1 MISTHGQARPP
12 VVVLGA
18 GLAGLTAARELRRR
32 SVPVRVFE
40 AGKQIAGLA
49 ASFRDEDGFVHDFG
63 AHFITNRLAAAI
75 GVGSRCR
82 DVKHYGETVLLK
94 GRYYPYPFGLLRN
107 PRFLASALASRS
119 IRRSAP
125 PESAGEWYV
134 ANYGRALAEEVAI
147 PLLESWSGAPAS
159 ELATSVVPPQ
169 IDRGNAHVLRLKLAS
184 WLSGRAVANGYSR
197 AKPESAHVWHVYPE
211 GSLGTLCEHL
221 AADLDGV
228 IQTESPVE
236 AILVEDGRAVGVQ
249 VKGEMIEA
257 SAVVSTAPV
266 HVLAKLVRGT
276 DAVAHFARFR
286 YRPLLLVNIRMHGR
300 GLLGDVVTWTPERHL
315 PFFRITEAPVSMPWL
330 APDGKTTLT
339 VDIGS
344 ETDEALWR
352 MPEDQLAELCVEHL
366 QSFIPDAKRRFISAR
381 VLRTTI
387 AHPIYLRAYERDRL
401 QLEQGLPVRGLYS
414 IGRNGA
420 FAHILMEDVYWRT
433 LAQMRQLVAELS
445 GPANTRAEAPAP
457 AVVM

>member
-1 MISTHGQARPP
+1 MTPTYGKARPP

-49 ASFRDEDGFVHDFG
+49 RSFRDEDGFVHDFG

-75 GVGSRCR
+75 GVGSLCR
-82 DVKHYGETVLLK
+82 DVKHYGETVLLN
-94 GRYYPYPFGLLRN
+94 GRFYPYPFGLLRQ
-107 PRFLASALASRS
+107 PRFLSSALASRTV
-119 IRRSAP
+119 RRSAP
-125 PESAGEWYV
+125 PQSAGEWYV

-169 IDRGNAHVLRLKLAS
+169 IDRGNVHVLRLKLAS

-197 AKPESAHVWHVYPE
+197 EKPESANVWHVYPE

-228 IQTESPVE
+228 VQTEAPVE
-236 AILVEDGRAVGVQ
+236 AIFVENGRAVGVQ
-249 VKGEMIEA
+249 VKGEMVEA
-257 SAVVSTAPV
+257 SAVISTAPV

-366 QSFIPDAKRRFISAR
+366 ESFIPGAKRRFISAR

-387 AHPIYLRAYERDRL
+387 AHPIYLRAYERERL
-401 QLEQGLPVRGLYS
+401 ELERGLPVRGLYS

-433 LAQMRQLVAELS
+433 LAQMRRLVNELS
-445 GPANTRAEAPAP
+445 MDTTTQAGEPTP
-457 AVVM
+457 AVAL